1 MAIWF
6 TPFPAP
12 RKTAPRNLYDVMHWD
27 SKSGAMKLE
36 DELPFGAYT
45 SGAKGQSEGN
55 AVTFH
60 FNWSV
65 THLELRHDGC
75 KGFWKSESK
84 FPSSIISKYFTY
96 LMCLSKEP
104 KKHTRHFCFFCLPI
118 SQFPLVLSCDGFV
131 LCFCTACWSLGRRH
145 FLITVNVRISFRML
159 YCLKRCYTRYI
170 YTYTCL
176 YVSMYA

>member
-12 RKTAPRNLYDVMHWD
+12 RKTALRNLYDVMHWD

-36 DELPFGAYT
+36 DELPFGAYA

-55 AVTFH
+55 AVTFP

-65 THLELRHDGC
+65 THLNHLELRHEGC

-104 KKHTRHFCFFCLPI
+104 KKHTRYFCVVCR
-118 SQFPLVLSCDGFV
+118 FPSSHSCYLVMDLF
-131 LCFCTACWSLGRRH
+131 LCFCTACWSLGTGQ
-145 FLITVNVRISFRML
+145 LS
-159 YCLKRCYTRYI
+159 
-170 YTYTCL
+170 
-176 YVSMYA
+176 